1 MNTYL
6 IALNTKQLNIIT
18 IGVSL
23 LLGIAVFLF
32 YFLRYPQAL
41 SYQEQY
47 QLFLL
52 TGEYFVNNIKN
63 VGGLAE
69 YLGEFV
75 IQFGYVEWAGALFVG
90 AVFALLN
97 FVIAKSYSN
106 PFLSLAPCALL
117 LWHLGDENVLFTFVI
132 AIFLSVSL
140 YLVMRRT
147 HILYD
152 AVTVP
157 LLYWCVGP
165 CVWIYVLLRFIL
177 SDDKRK
183 LWIWSALSCIYIVA
197 IHLLAAYTIL
207 DQQPMMSVMS
217 GTNYFREPF
226 SVPDLQYIIPGVI
239 VILAFLSQYIEKLN
253 KYVSYSICLILSAVL
268 FYYADSQGYDKD
280 KYEMM
285 RQDYLVRNERWDEV
299 VRNAEEYQVPANF
312 SSECVNLSL
321 AMTGQLAKRM
331 FTFYQSGGDALFM
344 PMVRDLTSNLPTMEA
359 FYRLGMIN
367 ESLRYACDMQESIL
381 NGKKSGRL
389 CKRIAECYIIKGE
402 YQIAA
407 KYLNLLKQSLYYR
420 EWAEE
425 AEAYLGDEARI
436 NNHPQWGKL
445 RANRFNFDFLFYY
458 DDMYLVLGHLFNSNK
473 NNKMA
478 LEYFFGQLLLIGKA
492 DIFMEYLEWAQQ
504 YGGYSSM
511 PQGYADAYRCIQS
524 GGDVIGSS
532 YGEYVRRIAQEAG
545 LGR

>member
-1 MNTYL
+1 M
-6 IALNTKQLNIIT
+6 
-18 IGVSL
+18 
-23 LLGIAVFLF
+23 
-32 YFLRYPQAL
+32 
-41 SYQEQY
+41 
-47 QLFLL
+47 
-52 TGEYFVNNIKN
+52 
-63 VGGLAE
+63 
-69 YLGEFV
+69 
-75 IQFGYVEWAGALFVG
+75 
-90 AVFALLN
+90 
-97 FVIAKSYSN
+97 
-106 PFLSLAPCALL
+106 
-117 LWHLGDENVLFTFVI
+117 
-132 AIFLSVSL
+132 
-140 YLVMRRT
+140 
-147 HILYD
+147 
-152 AVTVP
+152 
-157 LLYWCVGP
+157 
-165 CVWIYVLLRFIL
+165 
-177 SDDKRK
+177 
-183 LWIWSALSCIYIVA
+183 
-197 IHLLAAYTIL
+197 
-207 DQQPMMSVMS
+207 
-217 GTNYFREPF
+217 
-226 SVPDLQYIIPGVI
+226 
-239 VILAFLSQYIEKLN
+239 
-253 KYVSYSICLILSAVL
+253 
-268 FYYADSQGYDKD
+268 
-280 KYEMM
+280 
-285 RQDYLVRNERWDEV
+285 
-299 VRNAEEYQVPANF
+299 
-312 SSECVNLSL
+312 
-321 AMTGQLAKRM
+321 
-331 FTFYQSGGDALFM
+331 
-344 PMVRDLTSNLPTMEA
+344 
-359 FYRLGMIN
+359 
-367 ESLRYACDMQESIL
+367 